1 MHVFSLLIELELPCS
16 SLKGKRGIIKSII
29 ARARNRFNV
38 AGAEVA
44 NQEDWGTAQLA
55 FVTVSGDRGYARRLL
70 EQLEEWIASE
80 RPDLPIHF
88 VDYEER

>member
-1 MHVFSLLIELELPCS
+1 MHVYSLLLELELPCN
-16 SLKGKRGIIKSII
+16 SLKEKRGIIKGII

-44 NQEDWGTAQLA
+44 SQDDWETALLA
-55 FVTVSGDRGYARRLL
+55 FVTVSGDRAYARRLL
-70 EQLEEWIASE
+70 EQLEEWIVSE

-88 VDYEER
+88 VEYEER